1 MKHPILQRIL
11 SRFRKANNSLTSGNL
26 WNWVASLSIYT
37 AKRIWQVRTW
47 ERLLREVPLQR
58 RPMEQTEKEKQSI
71 NLTSRSPRRDRDQW
85 NCLEMT
91 IYWSACKLYSMLK
104 TFSFHRPCGIWLS
117 LSVMPTSLKNRY
129 NWLICQVR
137 HWCYPY
143 FGLLWVSY
151 LEWIV
156 MCSYFPRNNV
166 VSMVQ
171 PEKDKGSKL

>member
-1 MKHPILQRIL
+1 MSETSHLTKNPIKIQKSKQLIN
-11 SRFRKANNSLTSGNL
+11 FRKPVKLSSLIKHIHCQTYMASKNLGKTSQRSRAAEKTNG
-26 WNWVASLSIYT
+26 AD
-37 AKRIWQVRTW
+37 W
-47 ERLLREVPLQR
+47 ERK
-58 RPMEQTEKEKQSI
+58 TI
-71 NLTSRSPRRDRDQW
+71 NQTSRLPRRDRDQW

-91 IYWSACKLYSMLK
+91 IYWSACKFYSMLK

-117 LSVMPTSLKNRY
+117 LTVMPTPVKNRY

-166 VSMVQ
+166 VSMV
-171 PEKDKGSKL
+171 